1 MRYLVSLFICAS
13 LLLSGCITG
22 RTPLGEGVSSQN
34 SKTTQKATFGGAK
47 TGQGSISRLAVSEV
61 SRGVGPESASS
72 SDTAQ
77 WDRF

>member
-34 SKTTQKATFGGAK
+34 SKTTQKATFGGAR

-61 SRGVGPESASS
+61 ARGAGPESGSS

>member
-34 SKTTQKATFGGAK
+34 SKTTQKATFAGTR
-47 TGQGSISRLAVSEV
+47 TGQGSIPPLAVSEGPR
-61 SRGVGPESASS
+61 SVGPVSASS

>member
-13 LLLSGCITG
+13 LLLAGCITG

-34 SKTTQKATFGGAK
+34 SKTTQKATHVGSK
-47 TGQGSISRLAVSEV
+47 TGQGSISPLAASEGP
-61 SRGVGPESASS
+61 RGMGPVSASS

>member
-22 RTPLGEGVSSQN
+22 RSPLSEGVSSRN
-34 SKTTQKATFGGAK
+34 SKTTQKATFAGARS
-47 TGQGSISRLAVSEV
+47 GQGSISPLAVSEGP
-61 SRGVGPESASS
+61 RGVGPLSASS